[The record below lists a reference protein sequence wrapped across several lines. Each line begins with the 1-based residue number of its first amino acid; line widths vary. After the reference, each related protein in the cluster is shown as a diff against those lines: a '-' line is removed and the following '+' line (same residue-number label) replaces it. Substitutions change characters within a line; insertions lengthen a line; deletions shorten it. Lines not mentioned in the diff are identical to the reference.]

1 MKQIFD
7 SDYIKPDQNP
17 RVLQDTSMQKSAA
30 FDEALKRYEDTLR
43 NDQSTVEK
51 QKQLLQE
58 RVQSAE
64 RDKSNEKDKK
74 RQA

>member
-1 MKQIFD
+1 
-7 SDYIKPDQNP
+7 
-17 RVLQDTSMQKSAA
+17 MQKSAA

-51 QKQLLQE
+51 QKQHLQE

-74 RQA
+74 RQAQTMYRDSILKQIAE